1 LQEIER
7 KRKESIE
14 RKKEERKK
22 LIEMEKKLE
31 KERKEEEQR
40 KKSKEEQLRLQQEQK
55 NREKEHAIKFPDG
68 IASLGE
74 KKTQEKVKFIHLDEK
89 LKNSIINEPIT
100 SLSLMI
106 CKENSITIDGL
117 SRKIIDP
124 EEEPYYNVFDDYKI
138 LVVILYLGN
147 KEHDKDITT
156 KIFEENTGK
165 ELRKKGFKLD
175 IVYSYGKAIQKIST
189 LENGNCPYSEI
200 WIFCSKGD
208 GTLPEKAEDKDS
220 NKITIFL
227 QMVADF
233 NKKGGALFLFCE
245 NFPFVLEANLLIK
258 EYIQFEEGNINFEM
272 RGNYKNEKNE
282 EKFIYV
288 KDDKNSKNG
297 FFEPETF
304 LKSPGK
310 ADIRLSLRIG
320 LNRFSEG
327 TTPSNAETFDGSE
340 NYSPF
345 TPFAYLTDQRK
356 KRPFILYYDPKVE
369 IGRGPIVIHGG
380 FTSAFYD
387 FNEEGTGRLVISI
400 ACWLIR
406 KEEILMNLAS
416 GIVKTIPPIKIPKIK
431 NNLPFDKWI
440 KNGSMYSI
448 LILDVSGSM
457 KKYYKPLCEMA
468 NEIIKNLNKNNE
480 NEGVIILFGKEA
492 KTVMNG
498 KLELLDFDKYKD
510 LPNITNGTNFLNAFK
525 EAKKHIYNK
534 DKFNYKRILFL
545 TDGKDYNS
553 NIKIICQEMVKEDF
567 EINIIGFKSNDK
579 DKANFEHLRQYASK
593 DRFFT
598 SNSFKEVENYCIN
611 IFAAE

>member
-1 LQEIER
+1 
-7 KRKESIE
+7 
-14 RKKEERKK
+14 
-22 LIEMEKKLE
+22 
-31 KERKEEEQR
+31 
-40 KKSKEEQLRLQQEQK
+40 
-55 NREKEHAIKFPDG
+55 
-68 IASLGE
+68 
-74 KKTQEKVKFIHLDEK
+74 
-89 LKNSIINEPIT
+89 
-100 SLSLMI
+100 
-106 CKENSITIDGL
+106 
-117 SRKIIDP
+117 
-124 EEEPYYNVFDDYKI
+124 
-138 LVVILYLGN
+138 
-147 KEHDKDITT
+147 
-156 KIFEENTGK
+156 
-165 ELRKKGFKLD
+165 
-175 IVYSYGKAIQKIST
+175 
-189 LENGNCPYSEI
+189 
-200 WIFCSKGD
+200 
-208 GTLPEKAEDKDS
+208 
-220 NKITIFL
+220 
-227 QMVADF
+227 
-233 NKKGGALFLFCE
+233 
-245 NFPFVLEANLLIK
+245 
-258 EYIQFEEGNINFEM
+258 
-272 RGNYKNEKNE
+272 
-282 EKFIYV
+282 
-288 KDDKNSKNG
+288 
-297 FFEPETF
+297 
-304 LKSPGK
+304 
-310 ADIRLSLRIG
+310 
-320 LNRFSEG
+320 
-327 TTPSNAETFDGSE
+327 
-340 NYSPF
+340 
-345 TPFAYLTDQRK
+345 
-356 KRPFILYYDPKVE
+356 
-369 IGRGPIVIHGG
+369 
-380 FTSAFYD
+380 
-387 FNEEGTGRLVISI
+387 
-400 ACWLIR
+400 
-406 KEEILMNLAS
+406 MNLAS